1 MKKQTIFK
9 TIFGVLFTFTLAF
22 SNQPVVNAEEST
34 SQALKITDMVGREV
48 VLEEGPATEI
58 ISLMPADAEILF
70 EIGAGDTLVG
80 RGTYVD
86 YPEEDVQD
94 IPVVATGED
103 LNVEELVALDPQLV
117 IMTTMALS
125 EDQLKSIEEAGIP
138 VFVTDAKTID
148 QVYEAIE
155 LLGQIVGHEKEADE
169 LIEDMSQTF
178 EEYTQKAKEEELD
191 ASVYYEITPLEYGL
205 WTAGNETFMDEM
217 GQMLGLE
224 NVFADQKGFV
234 EVSEEKVIELNP
246 SIILTT
252 AEHYDTEAPTP
263 EEEIMGRKGW
273 QDIDAV
279 KNDQVFAVDNS
290 AFTRPGPR
298 LMEAIKTLY
307 EYVYD
312 R

>member
-1 MKKQTIFK
+1 MKKQTIFN
-9 TIFGVLFTFTLAF
+9 TFLGILFTFTLVF
-22 SNQPVVNAEEST
+22 SNHSVVNAEEST

-86 YPEEDVQD
+86 YPEEVQD

-155 LLGQIVGHEKEADE
+155 LLGQVVGHEKEADE
-169 LIEDMSQTF
+169 LIEEMTQTF
-178 EEYTQKAKEEELD
+178 EEYTQKAKEQELD
-191 ASVYYEITPLEYGL
+191 ASVYYEISPLEYGL
-205 WTAGNETFMDEM
+205 WTAGNGTFMDEM

-224 NVFADQKGFV
+224 NIFADQEEFV

-252 AEHYDTEAPTP
+252 AEHYDTDAPTP

-273 QDIDAV
+273 QDMDAV
-279 KNDQVFAVDNS
+279 KNDKVFAVDNN

-298 LMEAIKTLY
+298 LMEAIETLY